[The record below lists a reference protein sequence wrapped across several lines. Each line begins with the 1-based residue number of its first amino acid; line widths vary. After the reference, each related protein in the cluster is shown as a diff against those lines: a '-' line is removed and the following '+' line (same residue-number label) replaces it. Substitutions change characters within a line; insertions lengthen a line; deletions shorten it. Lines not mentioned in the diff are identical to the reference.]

1 MKQFRQPGL
10 VKNSRGKN
18 MRGRSGRQSGYILLM
33 MMLFIALLAVA
44 ALAALPRMEMQ
55 VKRDR
60 EEEMIHRGAQ
70 YARAIRH
77 YVKKFGRYPT
87 SISDLEDTNDVRFL
101 RKAYK
106 DPITGKDFRL
116 LHMGDVQMLMGG
128 AGFSGGGGNPAAA
141 AGAGQPGMPA
151 GVPISG
157 STSSGPTTQG
167 DNSGTPDNSG
177 TNANGDNSSGESA
190 NGGQSSDSSS
200 PNGSSPNSGGP
211 GGQVFGGGPIMGVA
225 SVSKDKTIRMFNN
238 KQHYNEWLFV
248 YDPTND
254 RSLITGPYQPS
265 LMGQGIGQAIGGA
278 NGAGVQNSPTPGFGN
293 QGNTGTGMQ
302 PMQPQNPG
310 MNSGAQQ

>member
-1 MKQFRQPGL
+1 MKQFPQSHLMKSRRE
-10 VKNSRGKN
+10 KNQ
-18 MRGRSGRQSGYILLM
+18 QSGYILLM
-33 MMLFIALLAVA
+33 MMLFIALMAIA
-44 ALAALPRMEMQ
+44 ALAALPRIEMQ

-128 AGFSGGGGNPAAA
+128 MGFSGGAGNPAAA
-141 AGAGQPGMPA
+141 AGAGQPGMPT
-151 GVPISG
+151 GVPV
-157 STSSGPTTQG
+157 STG
-167 DNSGTPDNSG
+167 DTRSGTIIQPDGSSNSSG
-177 TNANGDNSSGESA
+177 TNASGDNSSAGTSG
-190 NGGQSSDSSS
+190 NDQSSDGSASNASSD
-200 PNGSSPNSGGP
+200 NGPSGGP

-254 RSLITGPYQPS
+254 RMLITGPYQPS
-265 LMGQGIGQAIGGA
+265 LMGQGIGQPIGTA
-278 NGAGVQNSPTPGFGN
+278 NGTGVQNTPGFGGQMN
-293 QGNTGTGMQ
+293 QGTGMQ
-302 PMQPQNPG
+302 PLQPQNPG
-310 MNSGAQQ
+310 MGQPQR